1 MSNDV
6 KEESVADLSNDETA
20 NGVSEQVKLISVDPF
35 SKYNYSMLTFNVNGK
50 EEKHGL
56 SDLMLR
62 EIIKD
67 KEKLAVRTDSV
78 SQSRQTV
85 PASVVSV
92 P

>member
-1 MSNDV
+1 MQGTLYV
-6 KEESVADLSNDETA
+6 KEVKGKGR
-20 NGVSEQVKLISVDPF
+20 GVF
-35 SKYNYSMLTFNVNGK
+35 SSAPINAGEV
-50 EEKHGL
+50 
-56 SDLMLR
+56 
-62 EIIKD
+62 IKD